1 MLHLYEHH
9 LLRMADLRREADSER
24 LAAEARGAEGTVG
37 VGSGGR
43 RPGQGTGGGDTGS
56 DREPEWVRA
65 V

>member
-1 MLHLYEHH
+1 
-9 LLRMADLRREADSER
+9 MADLRREADSER
-24 LAAEARGAEGTVG
+24 LAAEARGAEGTAG